1 MYTFQKLF
9 VVAALV
15 LTTAVGYAQKKEN
28 PCNPCGKK
36 KEMMKENP
44 CNPCGKKAENPC
56 NPCGK
61 MSKGWSIDPAHSAVM
76 FSVKHLVFSDVTGKF
91 KDFTIDFSATK
102 DDFSDAMVSAK
113 IMVSSISTDNE
124 KRDTHLKSDDFFN
137 AEKYPE
143 ITFKST
149 KFERVAKDQ
158 YKIIGDLT
166 IRGITRR
173 VVFDATLNGSMK
185 TPMGTLYAW
194 KATTAINRF
203 DFGLKW
209 NMAVESGGLIAGE
222 TVNIVLNLE
231 LNKAS

>member
-9 VVAALV
+9 VVAALL
-15 LTTAVGYAQKKEN
+15 LTTAAGYSQKKEN

-36 KEMMKENP
+36 KEMTK
-44 CNPCGKKAENPC
+44 ENPC

-61 MSKGWSIDPAHSAVM
+61 MSKGWTVDPAHSAVT
-76 FSVKHLVFSDVTGKF
+76 FSVKHLVISDVTGDF
-91 KDFTIDFSATK
+91 KTFAIDFSSTK

-113 IMVSSISTDNE
+113 IMVPSISTDNE
-124 KRDTHLKSDDFFN
+124 KRDGHLKSDDFFN
-137 AEKYPE
+137 AEKFPE

-149 KFERVAKDQ
+149 KFEQVGKDQ

-166 IRGITRR
+166 IRGITRD
-173 VVFDATLNGSMK
+173 VAFDATLNGSMK
-185 TPMGTLYAW
+185 TQKGTLHAW

-209 NMAVESGGLIAGE
+209 NMAVESGGLVAGE

-231 LNKAS
+231 INKAS

>member
-1 MYTFQKLF
+1 MHTFQKLF
-9 VVAALV
+9 VVAALL
-15 LTTAVGYAQKKEN
+15 LTTAAGYSQQKEN

-36 KEMMKENP
+36 KMA
-44 CNPCGKKAENPC
+44 AENPC

-61 MSKGWSIDPAHSAVM
+61 MSKGWSIDPAHSSVM
-76 FSVKHLVFSDVTGKF
+76 FSVKHLVISDVTGKF
-91 KDFTIDFSATK
+91 KDFAIDFSATK

-113 IMVSSISTDNE
+113 IMVPSISTDNE

-149 KFERVAKDQ
+149 KFERVGSNQ
-158 YKIIGDLT
+158 YKITGDLT
-166 IRGITRR
+166 IRGITKK
-173 VVFDATLNGSMK
+173 VTFDATLNGSMK

-203 DFGLKW
+203 DYGLKW
-209 NMAVESGGLIAGE
+209 NMAVESGGLVAGE